1 MGYKQQTSED
11 TQMTDLYKVYNN
23 GECLIKYAT
32 MEEVNALLDAMD
44 DCTSAKI
51 VYQCTQGEFDRAI

>member
-1 MGYKQQTSED
+1 MI
-11 TQMTDLYKVYNN
+11 DLYKVYNN

-32 MEEVNALLDAMD
+32 MEEVNNLLDAMD

-51 VYQCTQGEFDRAI
+51 VYQCTQEEFNAHI

>member
-1 MGYKQQTSED
+1 
-11 TQMTDLYKVYNN
+11 MTDLYKVYNN

-44 DCTSAKI
+44 DCTSVEI
-51 VYQCTQGEFDRAI
+51 VEQCTQEEFNANI